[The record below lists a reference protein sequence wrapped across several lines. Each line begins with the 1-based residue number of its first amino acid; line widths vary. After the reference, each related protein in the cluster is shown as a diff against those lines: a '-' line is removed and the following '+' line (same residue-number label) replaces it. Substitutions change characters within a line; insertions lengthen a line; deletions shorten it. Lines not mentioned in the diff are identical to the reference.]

1 MSKGSLSVR
10 CFGLAFLLAAIALTA
25 TAQKPATPFDLQL
38 EGPAGETFKIT
49 VGSVER
55 PQENK
60 TLSGSLPFR
69 GSLDVGPGPW
79 TLLLEGAKLFPCRL
93 ETAEPSISLRLG
105 APATVA
111 GRLALPRAGQPPQRA
126 QLRIS
131 SRSTPGTAAI
141 CASPQI
147 LTECQ
152 LEGLEFEC
160 SAPAGRQDIRLEI
173 PGNAPTYWWDA
184 DLSGEKKN
192 HLGAVQLRPGGSV
205 AGWLKVTGASETRP
219 KLVASPY
226 RLGPAE
232 SSAATERF
240 SQLDISAT
248 VAPNLFFQVSG
259 LLPGTWI
266 LRAEAAGLAPSRIG
280 PIDVVEGKETWLPD
294 AIELVPP
301 VALDV
306 YLEPAT
312 DFEGRPWRI
321 LLLRSSS
328 FSQVA
333 ETVKDIR
340 ADDQGKARLSA
351 LQPGEY
357 RLEIMDRADAS
368 WLEMLVDVR
377 PEIPP
382 LFLEIPAVKVAG
394 ELRIGTKAVPG
405 RIIFGAYSRPRI
417 PMETDDEGRF
427 EGVLPRSGEWKLIVD
442 RGQFELRVPPV
453 LIDRKG
459 ERNLTIRL
467 PDTALRGTVWLAEEP
482 AAKATVVLRSG
493 ISPFSPLGSV
503 VADENG
509 KFEFLGIE
517 PGPVRAVAALGKQTG
532 EWVQLELREGGAVEQ
547 DLHIQPTR
555 KVVGRLVTSAGP
567 IPGAAVV
574 AFFGSGPFPA
584 QQQKSSGPDGSFDL
598 EVPVKEDSFDLLVVA
613 PGLATTWLQV
623 RLSGASFEVAMQA
636 ETGQL
641 NLVAPGELE
650 GWTLKHAASTLPLRV
665 LYRWMSEAGALSQ
678 RQADFAIVFRGL
690 ETGPYQLCR
699 SSQGGPICADGH
711 LSAGGDLDLD
721 PCGSSGHCPSP

>member
-1 MSKGSLSVR
+1 MGR
-10 CFGLAFLLAAIALTA
+10 HALALFFSALCCGAAVQSPSTRIDLE
-25 TAQKPATPFDLQL
+25 FD
-38 EGPAGETFKIT
+38 GPLGESFE
-49 VGSVER
+49 VVVSPVDR
-55 PQENK
+55 PEEK
-60 TLSGSLPFR
+60 KALSGTLPFR
-69 GSLDVGPGPW
+69 GALDSGTGPW
-79 TLLLEGAKLFPCRL
+79 VLQITGPKLFPCRL
-93 ETAEPSISLRLG
+93 ESGASAVTLRLD
-105 APATVA
+105 ALATMA
-111 GRLALPRAGQPPQRA
+111 GRFSLPQATLPPERA

-131 SRSTPGTAAI
+131 SPGPPSSAVLCSA
-141 CASPQI
+141 PQVVADCR
-147 LTECQ
+147 LDGPT
-152 LEGLEFEC
+152 FEC
-160 SAPAGRQDIRLEI
+160 AAPAGRHDLRLEV
-173 PGNAPTYWWDA
+173 PGHAPTYWWDA
-184 DLSGEKKN
+184 DLAADKKTPFPP
-192 HLGAVQLRPGGSV
+192 VPLRLGGSL
-205 AGWLKVTGASETRP
+205 AGWVKVGTSAPEARP
-219 KLVASPY
+219 KLVATPY
-226 RLGPAE
+226 RLGNPESPAE
-232 SSAATERF
+232 KERF
-240 SQLDISAT
+240 AQLEMTAT

-259 LLPGTWI
+259 LAPGTWI

-294 AIELVPP
+294 VVELVPP

-321 LLLRSSS
+321 LLLRSAS
-328 FSQVA
+328 FSGVA
-333 ETVKDIR
+333 ETVKDIQ
-340 ADDQGKARLSA
+340 ADAQGKARLSA

-427 EGVLPRSGEWKLIVD
+427 EGVLPRSGEWKLIVE
-442 RGQFELRVPPV
+442 RGQFELRLPPV

-574 AFFGSGPFPA
+574 AFFGNGPFPA

-613 PGLATTWLQV
+613 PGLATTWRQV

-711 LSAGGDLDLD
+711 LSADGDLDLD
-721 PCGSSGHCPSP
+721 PCGSIGHCPSP